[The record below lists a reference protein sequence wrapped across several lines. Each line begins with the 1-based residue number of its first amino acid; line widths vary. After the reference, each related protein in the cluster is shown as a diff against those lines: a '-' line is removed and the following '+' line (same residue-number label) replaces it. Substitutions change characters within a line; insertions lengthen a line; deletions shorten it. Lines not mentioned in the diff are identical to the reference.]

1 PDAPLRGTGGQATRL
16 FELFKG
22 PHWTLLGYQVEREA
36 VPPRARLHIHTFGP
50 RGDLIDE
57 GGHFREEYAAS
68 PGDWVLV
75 RPDGYIGAIVSSQQV
90 DALTHFL
97 GEQGLI

>member
-1 PDAPLRGTGGQATRL
+1 L

-22 PHWTLLGYQVEREA
+22 PHWTLVGYLVEREA
-36 VPPRARLHIHTFGP
+36 VPPRAGLRTHAIGP

-57 GGHFREEYAAS
+57 NGHFLEAYAVA

-75 RPDGYIGAIVSSQQV
+75 RPDGYIGAIVGSQHI

-97 GEQGLI
+97 GEHGLI